1 MIKQRIYHLVDKGDH
16 GSRINL
22 VFDYLIMTLI
32 ILNILAMIIDSSIN
46 LSDQIKS
53 ALKTFEIFSVII
65 FTIEYLMRI
74 YVSDIT
80 NPSSNRL
87 KSIIKFAFS
96 FYGLIDLLAI
106 LPFYLPFL
114 IPIDLRFIRVLRLMR
129 FFRILKI
136 NRYNNSLT
144 LIWCVVK
151 DKKTELAVTGFI
163 AILILFIAS
172 FFMYY
177 IEGQIQPE
185 KFPNILSC
193 FWWAIATMTTIGY
206 GDVFPVTGLGK
217 FISGLIAIIGIGLVA
232 LPTGLISAGFID
244 KINQK
249 KQDKIKCPN
258 CGVEIS

>member
-163 AILILFIAS
+163 AILILLDRKS
-172 FFMYY
+172 
-177 IEGQIQPE
+177 
-185 KFPNILSC
+185 
-193 FWWAIATMTTIGY
+193 
-206 GDVFPVTGLGK
+206 VV
-217 FISGLIAIIGIGLVA
+217 
-232 LPTGLISAGFID
+232 
-244 KINQK
+244 
-249 KQDKIKCPN
+249 
-258 CGVEIS
+258 